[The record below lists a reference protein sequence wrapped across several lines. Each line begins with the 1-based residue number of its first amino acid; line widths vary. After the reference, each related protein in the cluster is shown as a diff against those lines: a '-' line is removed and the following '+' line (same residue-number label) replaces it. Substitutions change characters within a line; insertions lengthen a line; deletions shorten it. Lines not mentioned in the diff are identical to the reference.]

1 MPVSLP
7 FRLRTAL
14 GVLLLGGLAAW
25 LVPSLR
31 AAARL
36 YGVVA
41 KVADFGLCMAGP
53 TGANALRGDGSRF
66 RYLVRMRLVAAESA
80 ERPFA
85 RCAKLAVAISGRP
98 DAALG
103 FERAASEFLEWGAG
117 GQHQSVNGLLR
128 VLPDLERLHA
138 DAWPIARKPL
148 DELIRASRGAYEGD
162 HPPELPAPT
171 PQQGL
176 PAPDGTVLRSTVVNA
191 KGYFV
196 VLSTEREAWA
206 FRSRDKG
213 RTFSPTSVWQDALD
227 GYAHHCVSN
236 NVEGTRFGLAPLR
249 RGSTPALVVGTLAQP
264 DSERLE
270 FGTPSD
276 GVLRIACD
284 ESGAVVLTRRKE
296 DDSPHVF
303 SCSLGSSCQEI
314 ALTPLFQQRNAALD
328 VARLGRTIFLA
339 WSKDG
344 LVRVATARGEKPTLG
359 GIELVFD
366 SHSSSAPSTA
376 TTIVPQLFGFGR
388 QLMLSISTP
397 DNRSRWGLVSDG
409 TGTGFRP
416 L

>member
-1 MPVSLP
+1 M
-7 FRLRTAL
+7 
-14 GVLLLGGLAAW
+14 
-25 LVPSLR
+25 R

-53 TGANALRGDGSRF
+53 TGANALRGDGARF

-80 ERPFA
+80 EKPFA

-98 DAALG
+98 EAALG
-103 FERAASEFLEWGAG
+103 FEREASEFLEWGAG

-128 VLPDLERLHA
+128 VLPDLAHLHA

-171 PQQGL
+171 PQHGL
-176 PAPDGTVLRSTVVNA
+176 PVPDKTVLRSTVVNA
-191 KGYFV
+191 KGYFIV
-196 VLSTEREAWA
+196 ISTERDAWA
-206 FRSRDKG
+206 FRSQDKG

-227 GYAHHCVSN
+227 GHAHHCVAN
-236 NVEGTRFGLAPLR
+236 NVEGTRFGLAPSR
-249 RGSTPALVVGTLAQP
+249 RDSTPALVVGTQSQP

-296 DDSPHVF
+296 DDLPHVF
-303 SCSLGSSCQEI
+303 SCNLGSSCQEV
-314 ALTPLFQQRNAALD
+314 ALSPLFQQRDAALD
-328 VARLGRTIFLA
+328 VARVGRIIFLA

-344 LVRVATARGEKPTLG
+344 LVRVATARGEKPTLSG
-359 GIELVFD
+359 MELVFD
-366 SHSSSAPSTA
+366 SRSASASNAA
-376 TTIVPQLFGFGR
+376 TTVVPQLFGFGR
-388 QLMLSISTP
+388 QLMLSLSTP
-397 DNRSRWGLVSDG
+397 DSRSRWGLVSEG
-409 TGTGFRP
+409 AGTGFRS